1 MESSKDSQK
10 IFYSR
15 SLVAVLISVM
25 ALFLMLAFVR
35 YSQPYYWPR
44 IKYHLLGPF
53 DTWPR
58 KGITNFNSYGAYLYS
73 LAGILL
79 VDHLVLKKKSAISSL
94 IKFEKSERNDLL
106 VAGCYIFGLT
116 LTLPTLLTGGAT
128 VFIPQYLSRWRLNF
142 IDNLF
147 SVHVQVL
154 VWLIILDFFHYWWH
168 RAMHQSKILWEFH
181 AFHHSATS
189 FTILTGNRIHPVEMI
204 MKTLLVTI
212 PMLFIGAPTTSI
224 FLYLFVRRLFDMA
237 QHSFVPITYGRFGKY
252 IIFSPVGHRIHHSDR
267 PEHFDSNYGNIF
279 STWDHLFGTWYSG
292 DELNETIGIP
302 DNEFNKDGLLTDL
315 WRPFSKAGDLLGRR

>member
-1 MESSKDSQK
+1 MEVPKENK
-10 IFYSR
+10 EIFYSR
-15 SLVAVLISVM
+15 YLVAALAGLL
-25 ALFLMLAFVR
+25 ALFMMLAFIK
-35 YSQPYYWPR
+35 YSRPDYWPR
-44 IKYHLLGPF
+44 IKYYLLGPF

-73 LAGILL
+73 LVGILI
-79 VDHLVLKKKSAISSL
+79 VDYLALRKRSAFFQL
-94 IKFEKSERNDLL
+94 LRFEKSERNDLI

-116 LTLPTLLTGGAT
+116 FTLPTLLTGGAT

-142 IDNLF
+142 IDDLF
-147 SVHVQVL
+147 SVHIQVL
-154 VWLIILDFFHYWWH
+154 VWLVVLDFFHYWWH
-168 RAMHQSKILWEFH
+168 RAMHESRILWEFH

-189 FTILTGNRIHPVEMI
+189 FTILTGNRVHPVEMI

-224 FLYLFVRRLFDMA
+224 FLYLFVRRLFDLA

-252 IIFSPVGHRIHHSDR
+252 VIFSPIGHRIHHSDR

-279 STWDHLFGTWYSG
+279 SCWDHLFGTWYSG
-292 DELNETIGIP
+292 NELNEAIGIP
-302 DNEFNKDGLLTDL
+302 NNDFNKDGLVSDL
-315 WRPFSKAGDLLGRR
+315 CRPFSKAAQFLGRR